1 MGELE
6 HLNDVGYLDVNHF
19 ARATPWLHAAM
30 ASYAHFVGVGVLAL
44 LLLGAW
50 WRARSRRD
58 APRAVAVVLWA
69 GAGTVVAWVLAHF
82 VLKPL
87 VGERRPYVTLHHVE
101 VLLARSG
108 GYSFP
113 SGHATVAGAVIVGL
127 VLTRDRLVAW
137 LGVVCGLLLAF
148 GRVYVGV
155 HYPGDVLAGLVL
167 GGLVVWVLARPAIVM
182 LTAFDDLLLTRTSF
196 GWLVEAS
203 RPVPRRMGG
212 RAGTLD

>member
-6 HLNDVGYLDVNHF
+6 HLNDEAYLDVNRI
-19 ARATPWLHAAM
+19 ARETGWAHGAM
-30 ASYAHFVGVGVLAL
+30 AQYAHFVGVGVLAVVL
-44 LLLGAW
+44 LVAW
-50 WRARSRRD
+50 WRARSRRQ
-58 APRAVAVVLWA
+58 APRAVAGVLWA
-69 GAGTVVAWVLAHF
+69 AGGTVLAWVIAHY

-127 VLTRDRLVAW
+127 WLARDRLMAW
-137 LGVVCGLLLAF
+137 IATIAGLLLAF

-167 GGLVVWVLARPAIVM
+167 GGVVVWVGWRPAVGL
-182 LTAFDDLLLTRTSF
+182 LTAFDDFLLTRTPF
-196 GWLVEAS
+196 AWLVES
-203 RPVPRRMGG
+203 RRTSVGGG
-212 RAGTLD
+212 RA